1 MNRKGRLTQLDVVG
15 DISNFQKPFSPC
27 KMQNDKVS
35 MKDWQ
40 THLPC
45 YKC

>member
-1 MNRKGRLTQLDVVG
+1 MNTKGHLTQLDIVG
-15 DISNFQKPFSPC
+15 DVSTFQKPFSPC

-40 THLPC
+40 THLHC
-45 YKC
+45 YKG